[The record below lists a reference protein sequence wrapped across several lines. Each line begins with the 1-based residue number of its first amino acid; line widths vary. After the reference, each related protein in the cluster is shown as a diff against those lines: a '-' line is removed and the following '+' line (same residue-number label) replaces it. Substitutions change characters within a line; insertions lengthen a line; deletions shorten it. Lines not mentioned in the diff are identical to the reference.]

1 MYVYHPFKRIIAD
14 NFIIFSDFYSSFLH
28 YQYSLWNEWL
38 FFLENLIKFSSI
50 RSIRKNKGNA
60 LTSVL
65 VESLVCMKDQVYINN
80 RLLLYLSHIRSSGD
94 EPEFSLRH

>member
-28 YQYSLWNEWL
+28 YQYSLERMAIFFF
-38 FFLENLIKFSSI
+38 FFLENLINTFNFE
-50 RSIRKNKGNA
+50 KNKGNA

-65 VESLVCMKDQVYINN
+65 VESLVCIKDQVYINN
-80 RLLLYLSHIRSSGD
+80 RLLLYLSHIRSNGN